1 MTSKRLPAI
10 HSYDDLFERYVKER
24 SNPDHRPIQLG
35 FGTIDA
41 ELRGISPGQVLGFCA
56 RTAVGKTWWLETVEH
71 NLAAAGIGTLSLSL
85 EMPGVEW
92 AERALSI
99 YADVA
104 PEQIET
110 WAKEGELGHH
120 AGDFLERMQHARV
133 VEQAVDLKDLLGIIE
148 ETRKRLTVP
157 LRAVLVDYMGLLR
170 TADRDAYE
178 RMSRVAVAL
187 KDAAKETNVS
197 LLVAM
202 QLSRA
207 GGNGS
212 EPVTIDM
219 IRDSGAIEES
229 ADFLLGGWRPE
240 KKLNI
245 EFEERIQTQDML
257 RVSMLKNRKGAE
269 GRIVDLRFSAE
280 GRRVVEEAD
289 PFEAA
294 I

>member
-1 MTSKRLPAI
+1 MNKPPINIA
-10 HSYDDLFERYVKER
+10 SYDELLARYSKER
-24 SNPDHRPIQLG
+24 SNPDHQPIRLG

-41 ELRGISPGQVLGFCA
+41 ELRGVSPGQVLGFCA
-56 RTAVGKTWWLETVEH
+56 RTAVGKTWWLESVEH
-71 NLAAAGIGTLSLSL
+71 NLAGAGIGTLALSL

-92 AERALSI
+92 AERAFAI
-99 YADVA
+99 HADVS
-104 PEQIET
+104 PEQVEA
-110 WAKEGELGHH
+110 WAKAGELGQH

-133 VEQAVDLKDLLGIIE
+133 VEQAVKLDELPAIIE

-157 LRAVLVDYMGLLR
+157 LRAVLIDYMGLLR

-187 KDAAKETNVS
+187 KDAAKQANVS

-240 KKLNI
+240 KRLNI
-245 EFEERIQTQDML
+245 DFDERIQTLDML
-257 RVSMLKNRKGAE
+257 RVAILKNRKGAE
-269 GRIVDLRFSAE
+269 GRVVDLRFSAE
-280 GRRVVEEAD
+280 GRRVVEVAD